1 MRQATQSVQI
11 EKEEVDEVTEVE
23 EAEIVEEEI
32 ETEEEWEEIQM
43 ALNPDLVWS
52 SLDEA
57 LSEMGYDMYHT
68 AKILASGK
76 LPPDLVSLVAK
87 KVSNE
92 VELVRPMLEA
102 QCPLMLPKVLKL
114 IEIVERQLE
123 LQRIAQEEIERAD
136 AAEKLLLIEKER
148 QRQKEAI
155 MERVAMIGRCPA
167 GYEWRREG
175 SGYYCMGGSHF
186 VSDSMIN
193 LQFEDKPM

>member
-102 QCPLMLPKVLKL
+102 QCPLLLPKVLKL

-155 MERVAMIGRCPA
+155 MERVAMIGRCVA
-167 GYEWRREG
+167 GFEWRRQG
-175 SGYYCMGGSHF
+175 SGYRCMGGSHF